1 MEPIDEI
8 DVRWKTL
15 EAIYASA
22 VDAILSVDESGIVE
36 TVNPATESLFGYS
49 ATELIGENICILIDA
64 SSDEFEGR
72 AIDRVG
78 ASEILTPTG
87 TGRELM
93 ARRNDGSTFSVHL
106 SVSQMQVGERRG
118 FAVFFRNH
126 SHLKRYEEQ
135 QDSLGKIIEES
146 LNEIY
151 IFDAVDFH
159 FMQVN
164 LGARKNLGYCE
175 SELAGMTPIDIKPK
189 FSMGEF
195 QEMVNPLLLGVLDS
209 LQFETVHIRKDG
221 TTYAVVVNLQ
231 LSTFLSRSVFVATV
245 LDVTELKHA
254 EHRALQ
260 QQNEMQDE
268 LKRQVA
274 LKTEELQRTQNE
286 LMRSEKFSTLGKVAG
301 GIAHEIRNPLNAVK
315 TSAYFLLNAKNPS
328 TEKVREH
335 LERIDRQVSTV
346 DNVITALAD
355 VAKMP
360 EAKLSPVAM
369 EPLLRGVVSALRLP
383 NDLEVVFAFE
393 NPMPEVM
400 VDERQI
406 KIAFGNLIRNA
417 RDAMPDGGSLTVGS
431 KVSVSHVVFSI
442 KDSGIGISRENLNN
456 IIEPLFTTKARGM
469 GLGLSITRAIVE
481 KNLAVFQSIARS
493 ASEVIL
499 ELTLIG
505 AILSKSEVSPGP
517 KETVEKL
524 KGSFLLIPK

>member
-22 VDAILSVDESGIVE
+22 VDAILSVDELGIVE
-36 TVNPATESLFGYS
+36 TVNPATESLFGYP
-49 ATELIGENICILIDA
+49 ATELVGENICILFDA
-64 SSDEFEGR
+64 FSDESEGR

-78 ASEILTPTG
+78 ASEILTPTE
-87 TGRELM
+87 TGRELL
-93 ARRNDGSTFSVHL
+93 ARKNDGSTFSVHL
-106 SVSQMQVGERRG
+106 WVSQMQVGDRRG

-126 SHLKRYEEQ
+126 SHLRRYEEQ

-151 IFDAVDFH
+151 IFDVVDFH

-175 SELAGMTPIDIKPK
+175 SELAGMTPVDIEPK

-195 QEMVNPLLLGVLDS
+195 REMVNPLLLGVLDK

-400 VDERQI
+400 VDEQQI

-442 KDSGIGISRENLNN
+442 KDSGIGISRENLYN

-481 KNLAVFQSIARS
+481 KNLGSLSVD
-493 ASEVIL
+493 SE
-499 ELTLIG
+499 IG
-505 AILSKSEVSPGP
+505 V
-517 KETVEKL
+517 
-524 KGSFLLIPK
+524 GSDFRIDLNRGDIK

>member
-1 MEPIDEI
+1 M
-8 DVRWKTL
+8 
-15 EAIYASA
+15 
-22 VDAILSVDESGIVE
+22 
-36 TVNPATESLFGYS
+36 
-49 ATELIGENICILIDA
+49 
-64 SSDEFEGR
+64 
-72 AIDRVG
+72 
-78 ASEILTPTG
+78 
-87 TGRELM
+87 
-93 ARRNDGSTFSVHL
+93 
-106 SVSQMQVGERRG
+106 
-118 FAVFFRNH
+118 
-126 SHLKRYEEQ
+126 
-135 QDSLGKIIEES
+135 
-146 LNEIY
+146 
-151 IFDAVDFH
+151 
-159 FMQVN
+159 
-164 LGARKNLGYCE
+164 
-175 SELAGMTPIDIKPK
+175 
-189 FSMGEF
+189 
-195 QEMVNPLLLGVLDS
+195 
-209 LQFETVHIRKDG
+209 
-221 TTYAVVVNLQ
+221 
-231 LSTFLSRSVFVATV
+231 ATV

-481 KNLAVFQSIARS
+481 KNLGSLSVD
-493 ASEVIL
+493 SE
-499 ELTLIG
+499 IG
-505 AILSKSEVSPGP
+505 V
-517 KETVEKL
+517 
-524 KGSFLLIPK
+524 GSDFRIDLNRGDIK